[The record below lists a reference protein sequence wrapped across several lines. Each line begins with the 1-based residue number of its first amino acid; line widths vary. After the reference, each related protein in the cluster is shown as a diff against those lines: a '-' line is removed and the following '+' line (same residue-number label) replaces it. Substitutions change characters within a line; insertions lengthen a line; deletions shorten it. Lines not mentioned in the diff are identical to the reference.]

1 MELDVMSIVFEFF
14 GGLGI
19 FLLGIKSMGDGLQK
33 SAGDRLKDILDK
45 FTSNP
50 ILGVIAGMVVTVLI
64 QSSSGTTVLTVG
76 LVNAGFMTLKQSI
89 GVIMGANIG
98 TTITAFIIGIKLEN
112 YALPI
117 LAVGALIIF
126 FFKNQKIVNIGEAIF
141 GFGALFFGLKLMGD
155 GLAPLQDV
163 QAFHDLMVDMSDKS
177 ILGFLV
183 GMIFTFIVQ
192 SSSATIGILQNLFGQ
207 GAIDLDGALPV
218 LFGNNVG
225 TTITA
230 VLASIGA
237 AVAAR
242 RAALTHVIFNVIGSV
257 IIMLL
262 LVPYT
267 NLIAMIQNAL
277 GLNAEMTIAFAHGI
291 FNIANTLLLLP
302 FIGVLAFIVTK
313 LVPGEESSLGIEPT
327 HLDPIFIQQSPS
339 VALDQAKEEV
349 VQMGK
354 YALRGLE
361 EAALFSTTHDTV
373 HANNAFQ
380 LENTINRMDQEI
392 TDYLIDLAATSL
404 SESDSEKHS
413 ALLDGVRDIERI
425 GDHFENIV
433 ELIQFKVSNK
443 TVLTDQAKEDLQEM
457 FETTSKSVD
466 LAVQSLINRD
476 RQKALKVI
484 EYETE
489 IDRMEKTFRKKHI
502 IRLNEGLCTPNS
514 GMIYVD
520 IISNLERIG
529 DHAVNIAEEVIGEKI
544 PEAIH

>member
-1 MELDVMSIVFEFF
+1 MEIDIMSIIFEFF

-50 ILGVIAGMVVTVLI
+50 ILGVIAGMIVTMLI

-76 LVNAGFMTLKQSI
+76 LVNAGFMTLRQSI

-98 TTITAFIIGIKLEN
+98 TTITAFIIGIKLEE

-117 LAVGALIIF
+117 LAIGAIILF
-126 FFKNQKIVNIGEAIF
+126 FSKNQKLSNIGEAIF

-155 GLAPLQDV
+155 GLAPLQEV
-163 QAFHDLMVDMSDKS
+163 QAFHELMVDMSENS

-183 GMIFTFIVQ
+183 GMVFTFVVQ

-207 GAIDLDGALPV
+207 GAIELEGALPV

-242 RAALTHVIFNVIGSV
+242 RAALTHVVFNVIGSI
-257 IIMLL
+257 IIMIL

-267 NLIAMIQNAL
+267 NLIAMIRDAL

-313 LVPGEESSLGIEPT
+313 LVPGEDSSLGIEPT

-349 VQMGK
+349 VRMGM
-354 YALRGLE
+354 YAVRGLE
-361 EAALFSTTHDTV
+361 EAALFASTHESI
-373 HANNAFQ
+373 HADNALQ

-392 TDYLIDLAATSL
+392 TDYLIDLAATQL

-413 ALLDGVRDIERI
+413 ALLDCVRDIERM
-425 GDHFENIV
+425 GDHFENII
-433 ELIQFKVSNK
+433 ELIQFKISNK
-443 TVLTDQAKEDLQEM
+443 TILTDQAKEDLEEM
-457 FETTSKSVD
+457 VEITIKSTKE
-466 LAVQSLINRD
+466 AVESLLDRN
-476 RQKALKVI
+476 RQKALRVV
-484 EYETE
+484 EYETQ
-489 IDRMEKTFRKKHI
+489 IDQMEKT
-502 IRLNEGLCTPNS
+502 
-514 GMIYVD
+514 
-520 IISNLERIG
+520 
-529 DHAVNIAEEVIGEKI
+529 
-544 PEAIH
+544 

>member
-1 MELDVMSIVFEFF
+1 MELDIMSIVFEFF

-50 ILGVIAGMVVTVLI
+50 LLGVLAGIVVTVLI

-76 LVNAGFMTLKQSI
+76 LVNAGFMTLRQSI

-117 LAVGALIIF
+117 LAVGALTIF
-126 FFKNQKIVNIGEAIF
+126 FFKNQKIVNIGQAIF

-155 GLAPLQDV
+155 GLAPLREV
-163 QAFHDLMVDMSDKS
+163 ESFHNLMVNMSDNS

-183 GMIFTFIVQ
+183 GMVFTFIVQ

-207 GAIDLDGALPV
+207 GAIDLEGALPV

-237 AVAAR
+237 GIAAR
-242 RAALTHVIFNVIGSV
+242 RAALTHVIFNLIGS
-257 IIMLL
+257 ILIMLIL
-262 LVPYT
+262 NPYT
-267 NLIAMIQNAL
+267 NLIGMIQNAL

-302 FIGVLAFIVTK
+302 FIGALAFIVTK
-313 LVPGEESSLGIEPT
+313 LIPGKGSSLEIETT

-339 VALDQAKEEV
+339 VALDQAKAEV
-349 VQMGK
+349 IRMGE
-354 YALRGLE
+354 YGLQALE
-361 EAALFSTTHDTV
+361 QAALFSNTHDTT
-373 HANNAFQ
+373 HANNALQ
-380 LENTINRMDQEI
+380 LENTLNRMDQDI
-392 TDYLIDLAATSL
+392 SDYLIELGATQL

-413 ALLDGVRDIERI
+413 ALFDSVRDIERM
-425 GDHFENIV
+425 GDHVENII
-433 ELIQFKVSNK
+433 ELTQFKLSNK
-443 TVLTDQAKEDLQEM
+443 TVLTDQAKQDLNEM
-457 FETTSKSVD
+457 FDFTKKAVKE
-466 LAVQSLINRD
+466 AVQSLTNRD
-476 RQKALKVI
+476 RDKALLVVK
-484 EYETE
+484 YEKQV
-489 IDRMEKTFRKKHI
+489 DQMEKSFRKKHI
-502 IRLNEGLCTPNS
+502 IRLNEGICSPKS
-514 GMIYVD
+514 GMVYVD
-520 IISNLERIG
+520 ILSNLERIS
-529 DHAVNIAEEVIGEKI
+529 DHALNIAEEVMGEKI
-544 PEAIH
+544 PETIH

>member
-1 MELDVMSIVFEFF
+1 MEIDIMSIIFEFF

-50 ILGVIAGMVVTVLI
+50 ILGVIAGMIVTMLI

-76 LVNAGFMTLKQSI
+76 LVNAGFMTLRQSI

-98 TTITAFIIGIKLEN
+98 TTITAFIIGIKLEE

-117 LAVGALIIF
+117 LAIGAIILF
-126 FFKNQKIVNIGEAIF
+126 FSKNQKLSNIGEAIF

-155 GLAPLQDV
+155 GLAPLQEV
-163 QAFHDLMVDMSDKS
+163 QAFHELMVDMSENS

-183 GMIFTFIVQ
+183 GMVFTFVVQ

-207 GAIDLDGALPV
+207 GAIELEGALPV

-242 RAALTHVIFNVIGSV
+242 RAALTHVVFNLVGSV
-257 IIMLL
+257 IIMILL
-262 LVPYT
+262 GPYT
-267 NLIAMIQNAL
+267 NLIAMIRDAL

-313 LVPGEESSLGIEPT
+313 LVPGEDSSLGIEPT

-349 VQMGK
+349 VRMGM
-354 YALRGLE
+354 YAVRGLE
-361 EAALFSTTHDTV
+361 EAALFASTHESI
-373 HANNAFQ
+373 HADNALQ

-392 TDYLIDLAATSL
+392 TDYLIDLAATQL

-413 ALLDGVRDIERI
+413 ALLDCVRDIERM
-425 GDHFENIV
+425 GDHFENII
-433 ELIQFKVSNK
+433 ELIQFKISNK
-443 TVLTDQAKEDLQEM
+443 IILTEQAKEDLEEM
-457 FETTSKSVD
+457 FEITIKSSKE
-466 LAVQSLINRD
+466 AVESLLDRN
-476 RQKALKVI
+476 RQKALRVV
-484 EYETE
+484 EYETQ
-489 IDRMEKTFRKKHI
+489 IDQMEKTFRKKHI
-502 IRLNEGLCTPNS
+502 IRLNEGICAPNS

-529 DHAVNIAEEVIGEKI
+529 DHALNIAEEVIGEKI

>member
-1 MELDVMSIVFEFF
+1 MEIDIMSIIFEFF

-50 ILGVIAGMVVTVLI
+50 ILGVIAGMIVTVLI

-126 FFKNQKIVNIGEAIF
+126 FVKNKKIVNIGEAIF

-155 GLAPLQDV
+155 GLAPLREV
-163 QAFHDLMVDMSDKS
+163 QAFHELMVDMSENS

-183 GMIFTFIVQ
+183 GMIFTFVVQ

-207 GAIDLDGALPV
+207 GAIELEGALPV

-242 RAALTHVIFNVIGSV
+242 RAALTHVVFNLVGSV
-257 IIMLL
+257 IIMILL
-262 LVPYT
+262 GPYT
-267 NLIAMIQNAL
+267 NLIAMIRDAL

-313 LVPGEESSLGIEPT
+313 LVPGEDSSLGIEPT

-349 VQMGK
+349 VRMGM
-354 YALRGLE
+354 YAVRGLE
-361 EAALFSTTHDTV
+361 EAALFASTHESI
-373 HANNAFQ
+373 HADNALQ

-392 TDYLIDLAATSL
+392 TDYLIDLAATQL
-404 SESDSEKHS
+404 SDSDSEKHS
-413 ALLDGVRDIERI
+413 ALLDCVRDIERM
-425 GDHFENIV
+425 GDHFENII
-433 ELIQFKVSNK
+433 ELIQFKISNK
-443 TVLTDQAKEDLQEM
+443 TILTDQAKEDLEEM
-457 FETTSKSVD
+457 FEITIKSTKE
-466 LAVQSLINRD
+466 AVESLLDRNR
-476 RQKALKVI
+476 QMALKVV
-484 EYETE
+484 EYETQ
-489 IDRMEKTFRKKHI
+489 IDQMEKTFRKKHI
-502 IRLNEGLCTPNS
+502 IRLNEGICAPNS

-529 DHAVNIAEEVIGEKI
+529 DHALNIAEEVIGEKI